1 MYSVELPPPPPHLQG
16 WSESIR
22 RNDSSGGF
30 SPVFFMCARETGSLS
45 LSGFRSLETI
55 TNMNAARAYYRGMR
69 GKYFSCGFSPS
80 WFCHSLRW
88 NTSHIVDEQE
98 DNKERKGSIL
108 NIPWMWWWWWRPG
121 LHIRSIFISRE
132 FIYTFSFISNLRN
145 NLCYYWNCWK
155 RMQNERWNNSERY
168 FSVFSFIWRPFKHTH
183 IRIRCAIKYHQI
195 CHLSARIL
203 RAYETKTILRKKKN
217 KEKITLIHE
226 LVSNMCHLLHTQTL
240 WSHRLHLRNTCIMLR
255 WHSPCCANA
264 DTHRTEAKWKKRKR
278 KTTNGKYQWKWVR
291 KKKRKRGNLRN
302 ENALTSHILQL
313 TLSVSQTA
321 VARKTFSLLSFNDD
335 VGSFHLHGVYFILQT
350 SNSYKDISI
359 CGRPRNAKCWR
370 YIASCDF
377 NASVCVMFGFQAMTI
392 KTRTNG
398 EREKKK
404 CANMLCK
411 SGDSLSCTL
420 G

>member
-1 MYSVELPPPPPHLQG
+1 
-16 WSESIR
+16 
-22 RNDSSGGF
+22 
-30 SPVFFMCARETGSLS
+30 
-45 LSGFRSLETI
+45 
-55 TNMNAARAYYRGMR
+55 
-69 GKYFSCGFSPS
+69 
-80 WFCHSLRW
+80 
-88 NTSHIVDEQE
+88 
-98 DNKERKGSIL
+98 
-108 NIPWMWWWWWRPG
+108 MWWWWWRPG

-398 EREKKK
+398 EREEKKYAQICCAKAVTVFHARWANKNREWFGDFPEQADDGWFACGSLLSVYDIYSSFFWHLEHITNIKSK
-404 CANMLCK
+404 CHLRCALFLASFLLWWRDNRRRK
-411 SGDSLSCTL
+411 
-420 G
+420 